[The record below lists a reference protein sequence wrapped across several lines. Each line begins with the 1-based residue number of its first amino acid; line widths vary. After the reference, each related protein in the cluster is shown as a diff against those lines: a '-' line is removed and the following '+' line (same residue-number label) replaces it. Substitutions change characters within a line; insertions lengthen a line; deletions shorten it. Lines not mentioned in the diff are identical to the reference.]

1 MKWFALCALALACAP
16 PLVVREG
23 WDAAQ
28 GPAALLAA
36 SASLTQF
43 ADLTAEAAIE
53 LQRGK
58 TRNRATAVVQLV
70 NPDLFRLEVRGPF
83 FTHIFTALLEGDSL
97 TVYGR
102 GMDLPLKGTVR
113 GRLLTTLTGLDFG
126 AYATL
131 RYALLGLVEPSSIVE
146 AVEYP
151 STDHAVVALTGGR
164 RAWLDLRRGLVLRE
178 SIPLPEGDVLIRE
191 LKEYRR
197 EQALYLPR
205 RVEIRQADVSL
216 VLAYKSYAFN
226 SGLDAS
232 QLQQGAACGSDAS
245 AVRRPPRLTVTEP
258 NAYLK

>member
-36 SASLTQF
+36 SASLAQF

-53 LQRGK
+53 LQRGE
-58 TRNRATAVVQLV
+58 TRNRATAVVQLI

-126 AYATL
+126 AYDL
-131 RYALLGLVEPSSIVE
+131 RYALLGLVEPGSIVE
-146 AVEYP
+146 PIEYP
-151 STDHAVVALTGGR
+151 RTDQAVVALTGGR
-164 RAWLDLRRGLVLRE
+164 RAWLDLGRGLVLRE
-178 SIPLPEGDVLIRE
+178 SIPLPEGDVLLRE
-191 LKEYRR
+191 LREYRR
-197 EQALYLPR
+197 QDALYLPR
-205 RVEIRQADVSL
+205 RVELRQADVSL

-226 SGLDAS
+226 TGLDAS
-232 QLQQGAACGSDAS
+232 QLQQGLPAE
-245 AVRRPPRLTVTEP
+245 VMRVP
-258 NAYLK
+258 